1 MSGTPPKTPG
11 AGTPP
16 KSQST
21 GAAPKSQGA
30 GSPPKPQGAGAP
42 RKAQGAGAS
51 AEEPRAGRPE
61 RKRGGQPRNTNAIT
75 HGFYS
80 DQFSADELALV
91 AALVTDPTVDD
102 ELWAQRVVNRRL
114 LAFMRRAEQDEPLTL
129 ETLTRVAEAL
139 AVGTGRVARLLRD
152 RRALSGAAA
161 DGLTGAIAQALDE
174 IASELG
180 IDV

>member
-1 MSGTPPKTPG
+1 VSGTPPKAQG

-16 KSQST
+16 KAQSAGT
-21 GAAPKSQGA
+21 QPKAQDP
-30 GSPPKPQGAGAP
+30 GSPPKAQDAGAT
-42 RKAQGAGAS
+42 
-51 AEEPRAGRPE
+51 AEGQRAGQHA

-174 IASELG
+174 IANELG